1 MRKSEREEKRDNARF
16 EQLDSYMR
24 KCYRW
29 RIGGSIGLP
38 PRQPKVARSVYDE
51 WSRSLSARY
60 HRATALHEAGHA
72 VVAEVFF
79 PGLVNEVQLAS
90 LSSLIEVV
98 KKFNGEGNGAFVNGK
113 TVYGDFQVS
122 DDDAKDRLLKR
133 IVIILAGIE
142 FQSLEGFEAADIDMT
157 EEAEGGL
164 IDATLREF
172 EQNFTI
178 SRETERQILDKVEGR
193 VSELRRD
200 DGVCIAV
207 TEVADKL
214 TVSSPISGSSVRRIV
229 ERNCGSELL
238 GRMRARF

>member
-1 MRKSEREEKRDNARF
+1 MRKSYREKKRDNDQF
-16 EQLDSYMR
+16 LQLDAYLG
-24 KCYRW
+24 KWHGW
-29 RIGGSIGLP
+29 RIGGSVGLP
-38 PRQPKVARSVYDE
+38 PRQPDVAHPVYDE
-51 WSRSLSARY
+51 WSRSLPARY
-60 HRATALHEAGHA
+60 HRATALHEAGHS
-72 VVAEVFF
+72 VAAEIFF
-79 PGLVNEVQLAS
+79 PGLANEVQLAS

-98 KKFNGEGNGAFVNGK
+98 KKSNGEGNAAFVNGK

-133 IVIILAGIE
+133 IVIILSGIE
-142 FQSLEGFEAADIDMT
+142 FQSLEGFEAADIEVT
-157 EEAEGGL
+157 EEAEGHL

-178 SRETERQILDKVEGR
+178 SRETQRRILDKVEGI

-214 TVSSPISGSSVRRIV
+214 TVSSPITGSCVRQIV
-229 ERNCGSELL
+229 EGNCCPELL
-238 GRMRARF
+238 ERMRARF